1 MAQTGTGAG
10 LHLPMPPPFLSHIN
24 VTLATLIKRDPAM
37 HTPVPQ
43 ELKLQI
49 EQGYD
54 EYVASKSNHVANEPL
69 RDQGQTFA
77 DAMCEASIVDG
88 VSNGQAIL
96 DIIKKAG
103 VL

>member
-1 MAQTGTGAG
+1 
-10 LHLPMPPPFLSHIN
+10 
-24 VTLATLIKRDPAM
+24 M

-43 ELKLQI
+43 GLKLQI

-54 EYVASKSNHVANEPL
+54 EYLASKSNYSHVANEPL
-69 RDQGQTFA
+69 RDREQTFA